1 MTHKQEHIVGLLQR
15 LAVSLRTGEN
25 RHHAEFVSRL
35 AAMLGTD
42 AEYVATLYKLG
53 RVEGMERFA
62 LRLLWYAE
70 NQTEASE
77 PRSTGPVEDF
87 EIEKLERVLAQVPGL
102 ASHEPRRESTLQ
114 LRDLSS
120 SIAHFCSSVT
130 ALRREAFR
138 DEEFIGVRSAT
149 FQALVLDAERIRTGA
164 AAERNGDVEA
174 FGKALRGFLEY
185 VIMHSL
191 MKDVRVVNL
200 IENAS
205 LTLQTATETL
215 GADDYDALHQ
225 TTLLLE
231 HPATLL
237 EQKRSREEG
246 I

>member
-1 MTHKQEHIVGLLQR
+1 M
-15 LAVSLRTGEN
+15 LA
-25 RHHAEFVSRL
+25 
-35 AAMLGTD
+35 TD
-42 AEYVATLYKLG
+42 PEYEAILYKLG
-53 RVEGMERFA
+53 RVEGMETFA

-70 NQTEASE
+70 NHTEASD
-77 PRSTGPVEDF
+77 PRSSGPVEDY
-87 EIEKLERVLAQVPGL
+87 EIEKLERVLVQVPGF
-102 ASHEPRRESTLQ
+102 ASHEVQRGSNIQP
-114 LRDLSS
+114 RDLSS
-120 SIAHFCSSVT
+120 SIVHFCSSVL

-149 FQALVLDAERIRTGA
+149 FQTLALDAERIRTAA
-164 AAERNGDVEA
+164 AAERSEDVEA

-185 VIMHSL
+185 VMMHSL

-237 EQKRSREEG
+237 EQQRSREEG